1 MKRSINEVFRLLTVV
16 IMFTS
21 VFAGCVTA
29 LALMI
34 LVVRLPL
41 LLAAVLL
48 ACWVFS
54 RLQRSSR

>member
-1 MKRSINEVFRLLTVV
+1 MNQSINDVFRLLTVV
-16 IMFTS
+16 MMFTS
-21 VFAGCVTA
+21 IFAGCVTA

-34 LVVRLPL
+34 LVVRHPL

-48 ACWVFS
+48 TCWVFS